1 VYGALMD
8 EGKFTEETRYD
19 PRSPYSAT
27 KAASDHLVRAW
38 NHTYELPIV
47 LTNCSNNYGPRQ
59 FPEKLIPMMIIKGLA
74 SEPMPIYGR
83 GLNIRDWLFVD
94 DHARALTLVLERGR
108 IGETYLIGG
117 NSERRNID
125 VVMAICDLMNGLV
138 PRERGSCYR
147 ELIKFVPDRPGH
159 DLRYAI
165 DFSKLKSELG
175 WAPQHSFEQGLSATV
190 QWYIENRS
198 WWEPLLDKH
207 QATVRRG
214 LENMRL

>member
-1 VYGALMD
+1 
-8 EGKFTEETRYD
+8 
-19 PRSPYSAT
+19 
-27 KAASDHLVRAW
+27 
-38 NHTYELPIV
+38 
-47 LTNCSNNYGPRQ
+47 
-59 FPEKLIPMMIIKGLA
+59 
-74 SEPMPIYGR
+74 MPIYGR

-94 DHARALTLVLERGR
+94 DHARALTLILERGR

-138 PRERGSCYR
+138 PRARGSRYR

-165 DFSKLKSELG
+165 DFSKLKIELG
-175 WAPQHSFEQGLSATV
+175 WAPQHSFEQGLSTTV

-207 QATVRRG
+207 QATIRRG